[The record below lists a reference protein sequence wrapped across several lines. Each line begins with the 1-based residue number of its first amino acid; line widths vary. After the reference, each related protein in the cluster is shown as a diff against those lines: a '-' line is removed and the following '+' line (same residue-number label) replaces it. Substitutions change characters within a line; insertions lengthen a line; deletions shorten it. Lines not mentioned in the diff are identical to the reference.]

1 MNDTVVVNEGDNAI
15 FKCQASGS
23 PKPKFNWFLNGTKL
37 EFNDRHFLAASDEV
51 LIVWKTRIEDAGL

>member
-1 MNDTVVVNEGDNAI
+1 MNDTVVNEGDNAI

>member
-1 MNDTVVVNEGDNAI
+1 MIDMEVTEGDNAI
-15 FKCQASGS
+15 LKCQASGS